1 MVVKYTLPG
10 QTVRR
15 ESKYDH
21 ALTGSLREVVREV
34 ADLPSSAAASLVS
47 WSQENPEAAESEMP
61 TRRQVSRRKSLQRA
75 RQGESSI
82 EEVQALVAHLQERE
96 VDKEWQFEILA
107 EDLAQGIICFS
118 SGVYINIF
126 RRHQGAIQQH
136 GWRLAC
142 DATHDVSNSN
152 VKLFALG
159 WLAQYSDGVIRNTF
173 VPLAFG
179 LAPSESSAA
188 TYLLLRST
196 DGYLQQKCGFTLK
209 DAKVAHLDGGTG
221 LVKGF
226 QDYFGT
232 GLPLARSLEHVKSNI
247 KKEGILGNVPN
258 ALSEHLEDFV
268 GKQTRRMS
276 VAGIQRLL
284 ESGEKIRL
292 DIGTE
297 GVPMI
302 SVFCKYHPED
312 YDEQKMPMLAT
323 LEAAEDADA
332 VDACF
337 RAIGA
342 LTDETDG
349 SHFHPRMLRALY
361 AQFTAIYTRGGATLE
376 SHKDFSQCGMMEYFA
391 TCQLER
397 GALALPEKF
406 SSLKPKGPS
415 TGRPKGRPKGVSKPG
430 PRDLKTPPQKRGL
443 GQENQPG
450 RKRKAATQEE
460 ELAELVDAQ
469 IADLFAVQEDAP
481 DHASPGTPPDIA
493 ARFAIL
499 MQEGTLPRT
508 TRQQRRRN
516 QRTSGT
522 TYGVPQGVLSEA
534 LEHGYIHPNL
544 PAPPGLRWA
553 RTAPKTMALVVRGG

>member
-1 MVVKYTLPG
+1 M
-10 QTVRR
+10 
-15 ESKYDH
+15 
-21 ALTGSLREVVREV
+21 
-34 ADLPSSAAASLVS
+34 
-47 WSQENPEAAESEMP
+47 
-61 TRRQVSRRKSLQRA
+61 
-75 RQGESSI
+75 
-82 EEVQALVAHLQERE
+82 
-96 VDKEWQFEILA
+96 
-107 EDLAQGIICFS
+107 AQGIICFS

-136 GWRLAC
+136 GLRLAC
-142 DATHDVSNSN
+142 DATHDVSNSK

-196 DGYLQQKCGFTLK
+196 DGYLQQKFGFTLK

-232 GLPLARSLEHVKSNI
+232 GLPLARSLEHVKRNI
-247 KKEGILGNVPN
+247 KKEGVKKLLKTSWWDTVQRWVSFSAFLRNDCTFDRFWHHSLAILRRHGEQKFEQYMATEILNQAAGKWTAAWRAGPLEPGYGPYALNSVDSFFRVLDQYVQDESRVSLTDVVSKYEHCGRIFLKEGKWSEICLSASTLHTAGILGNVPN
-258 ALSEHLEDFV
+258 AISERLEHFA

-312 YDEQKMPMLAT
+312 YDEQKMRMLAT

-337 RAIGA
+337 RASGA
-342 LTDETDG
+342 LTEETDG

-376 SHKDFSQCGMMEYFA
+376 SHKDFSQCGMTEHFA

-397 GALALPEKF
+397 GAWRC
-406 SSLKPKGPS
+406 PK
-415 TGRPKGRPKGVSKPG
+415 
-430 PRDLKTPPQKRGL
+430 
-443 GQENQPG
+443 N
-450 RKRKAATQEE
+450 
-460 ELAELVDAQ
+460 
-469 IADLFAVQEDAP
+469 F
-481 DHASPGTPPDIA
+481 
-493 ARFAIL
+493 
-499 MQEGTLPRT
+499 
-508 TRQQRRRN
+508 
-516 QRTSGT
+516 
-522 TYGVPQGVLSEA
+522 
-534 LEHGYIHPNL
+534 
-544 PAPPGLRWA
+544 PA
-553 RTAPKTMALVVRGG
+553 